1 MKTNGIHWF
10 PLCIP
15 PTPRQNLPSAGFL
28 FLFLAFSECAARPRL
43 SMRLLHLAM
52 MSCANPRKIP
62 TKGVNLKEKEKKSK
76 DQQRDILFTLLHI
89 MPKTAIFRYFYVHFF
104 KKSTKFFSWRTLCYF
119 HRSLI
124 GILCYY
130 NAYSGV
136 HAVLVVSTVDCQ
148 CNMLREPRR
157 SYGRT
162 QDALCAWQFYAEPM
176 VHQAAYPCITP
187 PDRVLIGLA
196 AVLPMYCSDL
206 PPYHHRQTVGIIGLM
221 AIFRAFSENFGW
233 RWFARG
239 TMPAPCYQNVLT
251 LV

>member
-15 PTPRQNLPSAGFL
+15 PTPGQNLPSVGFL
-28 FLFLAFSECAARPRL
+28 FLFLASSECAARPRL

-104 KKSTKFFSWRTLCYF
+104 KKSTNIFSWRTLCYF
-119 HRSLI
+119 HRSFI

-130 NAYSGV
+130 NAYNAV
-136 HAVLVVSTVDCQ
+136 HAVLAVSTVDCQ
-148 CNMLREPRR
+148 CNMLRETRR

-162 QDALCAWQFYAEPM
+162 QDALCAWQFYARPM
-176 VHQAAYPCITP
+176 IHSTTYPCITP

-196 AVLPMYCSDL
+196 AVLPTYCSDL
-206 PPYHHRQTVGIIGLM
+206 PMYHHRQTVGVIGLM
-221 AIFRAFSENFGW
+221 ALFIELQW
-233 RWFARG
+233 
-239 TMPAPCYQNVLT
+239 
-251 LV
+251 